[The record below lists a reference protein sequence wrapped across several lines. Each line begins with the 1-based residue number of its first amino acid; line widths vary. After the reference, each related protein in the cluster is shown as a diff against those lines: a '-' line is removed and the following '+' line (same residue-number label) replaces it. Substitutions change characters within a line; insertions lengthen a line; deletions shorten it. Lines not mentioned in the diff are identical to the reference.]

1 MTVSKGMPKFDFS
14 GLTTE
19 AVEGAISKASEGTK
33 YDGPRS
39 FRPGLYDVQI
49 KDIENKGV
57 AEDTNWLKIVI
68 HYVGSDNRTTSDLLM
83 VPTGRS
89 LTMKTVKDPAS
100 TAPLR
105 RLKNFIETLG
115 IEVNS
120 ANLGATIT
128 ELFSGEALL
137 GKNVKIKIDF
147 RGNHIAFEG
156 KDDVAGVKYSI
167 QLAGRGANKQL
178 VPGTKDVM
186 MFVGRDAYKA
196 AEAKAAELNI
206 VLEKYTRVVGYERSA
221 ESNDFS
227 SSESNW

>member
-1 MTVSKGMPKFDFS
+1 MPKFDFS

-19 AVEGAISKASEGTK
+19 AVEGAILKASEGTK

-49 KDIENKGV
+49 KDIENKGP
-57 AEDTNWLKIVI
+57 AEDSNWTKIVV

-89 LTMKTVKDPAS
+89 LTMKTAKDPAS

-115 IEVNS
+115 VEINS
-120 ANLGATIT
+120 SNLTSTIAR
-128 ELFSGEALL
+128 LFGSDSLL
-137 GKNVKIKIDF
+137 GKNVKIKIDY

-156 KDDVAGVKYSI
+156 KDDVNGVKYSI
-167 QLAGRGANKQL
+167 QLAGRGSNKQL
-178 VPGTKDVM
+178 VPGTNDVM
-186 MFVGRDAYKA
+186 LFTGRDAYKA
-196 AEAKAAELNI
+196 AEAKAAELSI
-206 VLEKYTRVVGYERSA
+206 VLEKYTRVIGYEKSA

-227 SSESNW
+227 SSESDWEA